1 MLMSKLS
8 NTISHENY
16 SYLPPY
22 LFLFIWELLFILIV
36 ALAKLW
42 QREGQSLRM
51 WPVAFLCY
59 LRQGGQGA
67 QALQNTDL
75 DKEERREGLPLLE
88 GDGEKSKAFQD
99 AAPSPGTSYSPL
111 QLGRCW
117 VDNATGEGKLEVQTS
132 PLPLWQLMMGSLAG
146 TRPKLLHP
154 RVSGHGEALA
164 EGAAFFLPVLRQP
177 RVWIVHSLNICFFT
191 PFFKKSFH
199 FQLWCSLLRILELT
213 KMWLCADDKKPPT
226 STVLIDRLQEE

>member
-1 MLMSKLS
+1 MLMSTLS

-22 LFLFIWELLFILIV
+22 LFLFIWEFLFILIV
-36 ALAKLW
+36 ALAELW
-42 QREGQSLRM
+42 QREGQSLRT
-51 WPVAFLCY
+51 WPVVFLSY
-59 LRQGGQGA
+59 LQQRGQGA
-67 QALQNTDL
+67 RALQNTDL
-75 DKEERREGLPLLE
+75 DKEERREGLPLLV
-88 GDGEKSKAFQD
+88 GDGEKSKAFQG

-132 PLPLWQLMMGSLAG
+132 PLPPRQLMVGSSAG

-154 RVSGHGEALA
+154 RVSGHGKALA
-164 EGAAFFLPVLRQP
+164 EGAAFFLPVLRQA

-191 PFFKKSFH
+191 PN
-199 FQLWCSLLRILELT
+199 CSLRKASTFSFGVPHSGSWSWPKCGYVQMIKNLTCLRSL
-213 KMWLCADDKKPPT
+213 
-226 STVLIDRLQEE
+226 